1 MSVFPRCDY
10 SQKSCTEIPQ
20 QLERAE
26 NSLVACWRWKDIDIL
41 PAEKKLPLATEPLPK
56 GNLLTLDRV
65 SIRYGKGRRAFTAA
79 RDVSF
84 TIGEGETF
92 ALVGESGSGKSTIA
106 RAISGLVPPVEGTVS
121 LQRTPLPRALKER
134 SREQRRVIQ
143 FIFQNPDASLNPR
156 ARIRSI
162 LARPLKFFFGM
173 AGKEAAR
180 SVKEALAD
188 VRLDAGYADRFGDQL
203 SGGERQ
209 RVAIAR
215 ALVAKPSILLCD
227 EILSALDVSVQA
239 SVLGLLQRLKI
250 EHRIAM
256 LMISHDLAVV
266 KMIADRVCVL
276 FRGEIMEMGTREE
289 IFAAPFHPYTY
300 MLLQAVPHLQRRKRW
315 QAAKRLSEVSNTSSG
330 CVFAGRCQW
339 QLGPVCEM
347 ERPPWRQGAGTQL
360 IRCHHTLERLVEL
373 AAPEAETEIIIGERA
388 AR

>member
-1 MSVFPRCDY
+1 
-10 SQKSCTEIPQ
+10 
-20 QLERAE
+20 
-26 NSLVACWRWKDIDIL
+26 
-41 PAEKKLPLATEPLPK
+41 
-56 GNLLTLDRV
+56 
-65 SIRYGKGRRAFTAA
+65 
-79 RDVSF
+79 
-84 TIGEGETF
+84 
-92 ALVGESGSGKSTIA
+92 
-106 RAISGLVPPVEGTVS
+106 
-121 LQRTPLPRALKER
+121 
-134 SREQRRVIQ
+134 
-143 FIFQNPDASLNPR
+143 
-156 ARIRSI
+156 
-162 LARPLKFFFGM
+162 M
-173 AGKEAAR
+173 AGREAAR

-188 VRLDAGYADRFGDQL
+188 VRLDAGYAERFGDQL

-227 EILSALDVSVQA
+227 EVLSALDVSVQA
-239 SVLGLLQRLKI
+239 SVLALLQRLKR

-300 MLLQAVPHLQRRKRW
+300 MLLQAVPHLQRRKPW
-315 QAAKRLSEVSNTSSG
+315 QAVKRLSEVSNTSSG

-339 QLGPVCEM
+339 QLGSVCES
-347 ERPPWRQGAGTQL
+347 ERPPWRQGAGTHL

-373 AAPEAETEIIIGERA
+373 AAPEAETEIIIEDRA

>member
-1 MSVFPRCDY
+1 
-10 SQKSCTEIPQ
+10 
-20 QLERAE
+20 E
-26 NSLVACWRWKDIDIL
+26 NSLVACWRWKEIENL
-41 PAEKKLPLATEPLPK
+41 PGEKKVLPVTAPVFAEE
-56 GNLLTLDRV
+56 LLTVDRV
-65 SIRYGKGRRAFTAA
+65 SIRYGRGRKAFTAA
-79 RDVSF
+79 REVSF
-84 TIGEGETF
+84 TIGQGETF

-121 LQRTPLPRALKER
+121 LHCSPLPKALKKR
-134 SREQRRVIQ
+134 SKEQRRIIQ

-162 LARPLKFFFGM
+162 LARPLQFFFGFTGRTVVR
-173 AGKEAAR
+173 A
-180 SVKEALAD
+180 VQEALAD
-188 VRLDAGYADRFGDQL
+188 VRLDAGYTERFGDQL

-215 ALVAKPSILLCD
+215 ALVAQPSILLCD

-239 SVLGLLQRLKI
+239 SILALLQRLKR

-276 FRGEIMEMGTREE
+276 FRGEIMEIGTRDE

-300 MLLQAVPHLQRRKRW
+300 MLLEAVPHLRQRKRRKAGQRP
-315 QAAKRLSEVSNTSSG
+315 SEILNPSQG

-339 QLGPVCEM
+339 QLGSICER
-347 ERPPWRQGAGTQL
+347 EQPPWRHGGGTHR
-360 IRCHHTLERLVEL
+360 IRCHHTLEKLVEL
-373 AAPEAETEIIIGERA
+373 AALQTESEATIGERVS
-388 AR
+388 R